1 MLEPVVAGDGVED
14 AGNGMLLNRALAGAI
29 QGTRVVR
36 AQIGSRA
43 KSKGAVGGAGLVFG
57 DFGRFYL
64 CAYKCLLSRASTDG
78 GWRHVCRQELCINGR
93 GLACPEWRNQNTNIC
108 P

>member
-1 MLEPVVAGDGVED
+1 VLEPVVAGDGIEY
-14 AGNGMLLNRALAGAI
+14 AGNGLLRNRALAGAI
-29 QGTRVVR
+29 PGTRVVR

-64 CAYKCLLSRASTDG
+64 CAEECLLSRASTDG
-78 GWRHVCRQELCINGR
+78 GWGHVCRQELCINWRGKWADVGR
-93 GLACPEWRNQNTNIC
+93 
-108 P
+108 